1 MAEAELKVEKKVE
14 EKEVE
19 KIVEEAGGT
28 EKVTNEQIEAS
39 LNYDNLSAAEKKAI
53 DDFIKK
59 VDVEDA
65 TQVIQFGAKAQAKIS
80 QFSDDV
86 LEGVKTK
93 NTGEVGEL
101 LSDLVAQIK
110 SFDADVNGVEPKGL
124 AKIFHNA
131 KKSID
136 KVIAKYS
143 SIERN
148 VDTIEG
154 QLEKQKAQMLKDIA
168 IFDTMYEKNLEYF
181 KEISLYIIA
190 GEKKLDELRNVVLPK
205 LKAQAEKS
213 GEQLDAQKVNDMEN
227 TIIRFE
233 KKIYDLKTTRI
244 ISIQMAPQIRLL
256 QNSEAELVDKIQSS
270 ITNTIPLWK
279 NQLVIAL
286 GINNA
291 RRALETQRE
300 VSDLTN
306 DMLKKNSEVLKQG
319 SIEIARESERAIVD
333 IETVQKTNRDIIETL
348 DTVIQIHADG
358 RAKRAEAEK
367 ELINIEKELKTKLIE
382 IQSGEAKEKAEEA
395 AATSNTDEDDGMPEI
410 KL

>member
-101 LSDLVAQIK
+101 LSELVAQIK

-124 AKIFHNA
+124 AKLFHNA

-168 IFDTMYEKNLEYF
+168 IFDTMYDKNLEFF

-300 VSDLTN
+300 VSNLTN

-382 IQSGEAKEKAEEA
+382 IETGEAKEKAEEA